1 MSRQLS
7 SPIPTRL
14 AALAAPAQPLP
25 VSAPAK
31 VSEHTRAWIG
41 PSGSPTGENQ
51 GSRMHLGFVVGT
63 EAVDEVT
70 GLKDAIEGLAQSPW
84 QDLADFDA
92 PAGRN
97 ARAIYLERQAA
108 AFE

>member
-1 MSRQLS
+1 
-7 SPIPTRL
+7 
-14 AALAAPAQPLP
+14 
-25 VSAPAK
+25 
-31 VSEHTRAWIG
+31 
-41 PSGSPTGENQ
+41 
-51 GSRMHLGFVVGT
+51 MHLGFVVGT